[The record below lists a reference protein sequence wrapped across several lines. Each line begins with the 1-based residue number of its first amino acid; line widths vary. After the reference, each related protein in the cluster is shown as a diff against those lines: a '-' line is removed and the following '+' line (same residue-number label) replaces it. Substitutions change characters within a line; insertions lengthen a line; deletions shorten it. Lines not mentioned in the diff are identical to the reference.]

1 MSTSDRSALPLPDYD
16 ELSVGTLEHRVRSLG
31 VPELDQLLHYEHE
44 HADRPMVVQ
53 VLTARKR
60 QLDAGAPLSGG
71 NPAAFKPEAAGH
83 GHGGSPVSPATSPE
97 PMSPP
102 PHGTPDQPGKPKGN
116 RTG

>member
-1 MSTSDRSALPLPDYD
+1 MTPDRGTLPLPDYD
-16 ELSVGTLEHRVRSLG
+16 DLTVGTLEHRIRSLG
-31 VPELDQLLHYEHE
+31 VTELDQLLHYEHE
-44 HADRPMVVQ
+44 HADRAMVVQ

-71 NPAAFKPEAAGH
+71 NPAAPRPEAAGDAQ
-83 GHGGSPVSPATSPE
+83 GGSPVSPATSPE

-102 PHGTPDQPGKPKGN
+102 PHGTPDQRGKPKGD

>member
-1 MSTSDRSALPLPDYD
+1 MTTDHGGLPLPDYD
-16 ELSVGTLEHRVRSLG
+16 ELPVGTLEHRIRSLG

-44 HADRPMVVQ
+44 HADRAMVVQ

-71 NPAAFKPEAAGH
+71 NPAAAKPEKAAPGR
-83 GHGGSPVSPATSPE
+83 GGSPVSPATSQE

-102 PHGTPDQPGKPKGN
+102 PHGTPAQQGKPKGD

>member
-1 MSTSDRSALPLPDYD
+1 MTTHDRGGLPLPDYD
-16 ELSVGTLEHRVRSLG
+16 QLPVGTLEHRIRSLS

-44 HADRPMVVQ
+44 HADRAMVVQ
-53 VLTARKR
+53 VITARKR

-71 NPAAFKPEAAGH
+71 NPAASKPETAGH
-83 GHGGSPVSPATSPE
+83 GQGGSRVSPATSPE

-102 PHGTPDQPGKPKGN
+102 PHGTPDQQGKPKGD